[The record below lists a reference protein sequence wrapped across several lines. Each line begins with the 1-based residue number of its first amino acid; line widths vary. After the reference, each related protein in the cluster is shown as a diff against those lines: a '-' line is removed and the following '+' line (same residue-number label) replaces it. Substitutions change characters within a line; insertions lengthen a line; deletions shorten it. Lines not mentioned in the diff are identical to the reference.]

1 MATSKEII
9 EKTERFGADNY
20 HPLPVVLA
28 RGEGVWVW
36 DVEGK
41 KYMDML
47 SAYSALSHGH
57 RHPKVV
63 AALKA
68 QADRITL
75 TSRAFHTDLLGD
87 LYERVARLTHLPK
100 VLPMN
105 TGAEAVETAIK
116 AARKWGYTVKHVPA
130 DRAEIIACTNNFHGR
145 TVTIVSCSTEPE
157 YRDGFGPFTPGFK
170 IVEYGS
176 IEAVRAAITPNTV
189 GFLVEPI
196 QGEAGIKIPPAGY
209 LKAARELCTQQRV
222 LLLAD
227 EVQTGFG
234 RTGKMFCCE
243 HEGVLPDV
251 IIMGKALGG
260 GVLPVSAIA
269 ATAEVMAVFKPGQHG
284 STFGGNPLA
293 AAVGVAALDALVDED
308 LAGKAAKQGEYLM
321 GKLRQLRSSHV
332 KEIRGRGLLVGI
344 DLKPDAGG
352 ARRFCEA
359 LMREGLLAKETHES
373 VIRLAPPLTISTA
386 ELDWAV
392 ERVQRVL
399 AS

>member
-9 EKTERFGADNY
+9 QKTERFGADNY

-36 DVEGK
+36 DVEGR

-57 RHPKVV
+57 RHPKVI

-75 TSRAFHTDLLGD
+75 TSRAFHNDLLGE
-87 LYERVARLTHLPK
+87 LYERISRLTGLPK

-145 TVTIVSCSTEPE
+145 TVTIVSCSTEAE
-157 YRDGFGPFTPGFK
+157 YRSGFGPFTPGFK
-170 IVEYGS
+170 IVEYGD

-209 LKAARELCTQQRV
+209 LKTARELCTRQRV

-243 HEGVLPDV
+243 HEDVLPDV

-269 ATAEVMAVFKPGQHG
+269 ATAEVMGVFKPGQHG

-308 LAGKAAKQGEYLM
+308 LAGQAARQGEHLM
-321 GKLRQLRSSHV
+321 GKLRQLGSKHV

-344 DLKPDAGG
+344 DLRPEAGG

-359 LMREGLLAKETHES
+359 LMREGVLAKETHES
-373 VIRLAPPLTISTA
+373 VIRLAPPLTISRD

-399 AS
+399 A